1 MIETCMIVNCT
12 VYKKGKKLRDITLD
26 EISDVLEEEGTFVWL
41 GLLEPNVELMNKI
54 KEEFHLHEL
63 AVEDAYAAHQRPKIE
78 EYGDTLFVVLHTAQL
93 ASGETSEILFGETH
107 ILTGPRFVITVRHGA
122 SRSYAKV
129 REHCEMLPER
139 LGRGPSFV
147 LYAIMDFVVDN
158 YRPIMDDLEA
168 KFTQYEAQLFDPAAN
183 TGQAYLQELYQLKR
197 QLIRLRSAASPLL
210 DVCTQ
215 LLRFHEGLITKE
227 GKVYFRDIYDH
238 VVRFIDTGDRLR
250 EMVESAVQINLAQV
264 TIHQNEIVQTLAGW
278 GAILAI
284 PTMIFSLYGMNFAN
298 MPGLSW
304 QWSFPVVLGGI
315 FTCCTLLW
323 RRLRRAGWL

>member
-1 MIETCMIVNCT
+1 MIETNMIVNCT
-12 VYKKGKKLRDITLD
+12 VYKKGKKLREITLD
-26 EISDVLEEEGTFVWL
+26 EISDVLAEDGTFVWL

-93 ASGETSEILFGETH
+93 ADGEVQFGETH
-107 ILTGPRFVITVRHGA
+107 ILTGPRFVVTVRHGA

-168 KFTQYEAQLFDPAAN
+168 KFTQYEAQLFDPTAN
-183 TGQAYLQELYQLKR
+183 TGKAYLQELYQLKR

-304 QWSFPVVLGGI
+304 QWSFPLVLLGI
-315 FTCCTLLW
+315 ATGCSLLW
-323 RRLRRAGWL
+323 RRLRKAGWL